1 MKRAQGFTLI
11 ELIVVIV
18 ILGILAATALPKF
31 MDLGGD
37 ARKAVIQGLEG
48 SARSASSM
56 VYAKAALASKIGA
69 TATLSSTEIP
79 GLSGTLN
86 LTNGYPTDAT
96 DLAKVMEI
104 DATKFD
110 TAAAG
115 FNYKNYTLANCGVAY
130 TKSSGAGV
138 QPTIASNIGGC

>member
-1 MKRAQGFTLI
+1 MKREQGFTLI

-37 ARKAVIQGLEG
+37 ARKSVVQGLEG
-48 SARSASSM
+48 SMRSATAM
-56 VYAKAALASKIGA
+56 VYAKAALAGKIGA
-69 TATLSSTEIP
+69 TATLSSTEIA

-86 LTNGYPTDAT
+86 LEYGYPKDGT
-96 DLAKVMEI
+96 DLAKVMDI

-110 TAAAG
+110 TAAG
-115 FNYKNYTLANCGVAY
+115 GINFKNYTLANCGVAY
-130 TKSSGAGV
+130 TKSAGAG
-138 QPTIASNIGGC
+138 QAPTIAANLGGC